1 MEGGPGGGWARACR
15 TNTMGIESVDG
26 RVQGESPLLGQPIE
40 MGSRHIRVPIVT
52 PAISAKGIDRDQDHV
67 PSREPRTGLGMGG
80 DHLMKGAPTAKSV
93 WGSMQANLTPG
104 RESGQSRSL
113 DIQVFDLIP
122 WGYPLWIEVRHGS

>member
-67 PSREPRTGLGMGG
+67 PSSGPRTGLGMAV
-80 DHLMKGAPTAKSV
+80 DHPRKGAPTAKSV
-93 WGSMQANLTPG
+93 WGSMRANLTPG
-104 RESGQSRSL
+104 RERS
-113 DIQVFDLIP
+113 IP
-122 WGYPLWIEVRHGS
+122 LT